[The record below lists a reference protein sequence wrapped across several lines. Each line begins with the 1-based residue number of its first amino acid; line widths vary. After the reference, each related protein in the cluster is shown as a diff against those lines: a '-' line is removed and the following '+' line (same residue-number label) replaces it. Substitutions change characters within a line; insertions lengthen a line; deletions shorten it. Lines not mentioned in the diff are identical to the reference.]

1 MVERGELLRF
11 DQFLLDKQARAL
23 HRVLPDGGTMSIH
36 IGSRAFQILCLLVDG
51 AGQIIAS
58 RQIMDAVWP
67 DIAVEQNNLAV
78 QIFALRR
85 VLDLDREQGT
95 CIQNIPGRGY
105 RFVPSVTQ
113 VTPAGATVDNALPA
127 NVPSGSDGTDDDA
140 ERAAPTDQPD
150 PMPVSSL
157 PPLGSAR
164 PGRVV
169 RIALPGL
176 AVAALV
182 VVSIWHL
189 GRTPAANAPAI
200 PATIAAAD
208 RPRLSLVVLPF
219 RNVDREDLS
228 EDTVDA
234 ITDDLTSDLARVYD
248 LFVIGRGSAFS
259 YKGKPIDI
267 KRVGDELGVR
277 YAVEGSVR
285 KVDGTLR
292 VGVQLLSTETG
303 AHVWADHFDLKR
315 DGISYTVD
323 DIVRPISHILNARIV
338 DSESLRA
345 MRERPANPDVIDLV
359 LAGTCTEQSA
369 SHTRKATSTREAVG
383 ACCRTR

>member
-58 RQIMDAVWP
+58 RQI
-67 DIAVEQNNLAV
+67 IAVEQNNLAV

-176 AVAALV
+176 AVTALV
-182 VVSIWHL
+182 VVSI
-189 GRTPAANAPAI
+189 
-200 PATIAAAD
+200 
-208 RPRLSLVVLPF
+208 
-219 RNVDREDLS
+219 
-228 EDTVDA
+228 
-234 ITDDLTSDLARVYD
+234 
-248 LFVIGRGSAFS
+248 
-259 YKGKPIDI
+259 
-267 KRVGDELGVR
+267 
-277 YAVEGSVR
+277 
-285 KVDGTLR
+285 
-292 VGVQLLSTETG
+292 
-303 AHVWADHFDLKR
+303 
-315 DGISYTVD
+315 
-323 DIVRPISHILNARIV
+323 
-338 DSESLRA
+338 
-345 MRERPANPDVIDLV
+345 
-359 LAGTCTEQSA
+359 
-369 SHTRKATSTREAVG
+369 
-383 ACCRTR
+383 